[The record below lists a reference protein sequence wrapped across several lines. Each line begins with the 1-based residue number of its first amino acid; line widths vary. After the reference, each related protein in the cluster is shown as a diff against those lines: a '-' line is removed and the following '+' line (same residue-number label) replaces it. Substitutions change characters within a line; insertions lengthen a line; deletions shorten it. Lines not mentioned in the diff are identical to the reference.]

1 MEAVMKKC
9 VILSTDTAHHRYF
22 INRILDEGISI
33 TACIFETTH
42 VHPPFHTGPCFED
55 KENAFEAE
63 NFFKDVRKDLDR
75 VHVDTVES
83 VNDDQCKALLKK
95 YKPDYGCLFGTRK
108 IKPHVIESYK
118 DLLLNVHRG
127 IPHRYRGV
135 DSDLWA
141 IYHRDWDNIGTAIH
155 KVDVTL
161 DTGKFAGMGWLK
173 LKKDMKIWQLRYYTT
188 IIGTDIVIKAFKDYL
203 AGILKLTPQEEV
215 GRYYSFMPLCL
226 KETMVPKFNSYCEKL
241 PE

>member
-1 MEAVMKKC
+1 MKKC

-22 INRILDEGISI
+22 INRILDEGIEI

-42 VHPPFHTGPCFED
+42 VHPPFHTGPCFEGQED
-55 KENAFEAE
+55 AFEKE
-63 NFFKDVRKDLDR
+63 NFFKNVRSDLDR
-75 VHVDTVES
+75 VHIDTVES
-83 VNDDQCKALLKK
+83 VNDDQCKTLLEK
-95 YKPDYGCLFGTRK
+95 YQPDYGCLFGTRK
-108 IKPHVIESYK
+108 VKPHVIEAYK

-161 DTGKFAGMGWLK
+161 DTGKFADIKWLK
-173 LKKDMKIWQLRYYTT
+173 LKKGMKIWQLRYYTT
-188 IIGTDIVIKAFKDYL
+188 VLGTDIVIKAFKDYL
-203 AGILKLTPQEEV
+203 AGKLELTPQEKV

-226 KETMVPKFNSYCEKL
+226 KETMVPKFNKYCEKL